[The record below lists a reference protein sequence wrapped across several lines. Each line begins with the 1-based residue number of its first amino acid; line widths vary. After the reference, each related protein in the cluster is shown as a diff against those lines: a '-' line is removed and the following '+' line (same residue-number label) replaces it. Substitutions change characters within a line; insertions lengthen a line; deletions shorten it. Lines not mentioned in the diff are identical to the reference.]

1 MADHINEHIKKDFTL
16 LTTLYGVSAFFIV
29 LVALFAVPLAVRES
43 GIFSPLSDK
52 VGSFRSSAFDEV
64 EVHAISYI
72 VYDVLSGEVI
82 AGKNH
87 TLAYPLASI
96 TKVMTALTAVH
107 VAPKDTLIVVSKK
120 SVEDGYDLGLKSKQV
135 WTLENLL
142 KYTLVFSSND
152 GAQLVADS
160 LLGRTQ
166 FVKKMNTYAQELGLN
181 MQFTQPAGL
190 DEGGKLGGVGSAY
203 EVAKMMVIAR
213 SELDDIMDPTTKTR
227 ATVISSNGPIRGI
240 PNTNQYI
247 DQIVGAEASKTG
259 FTESAGGNLV
269 ISVDVALGHPVIIV
283 VLGSTREARF
293 TDAYQ
298 LYLALL
304 KSLEPISQ

>member
-1 MADHINEHIKKDFTL
+1 MVEHVKKDFAL
-16 LTTLYGVSAFFIV
+16 LSTLYGLSALFVV
-29 LVALFAVPLAVRES
+29 LVALFAIPLAIRET
-43 GIFSPLSDK
+43 GIFVPAEERI
-52 VGSFRSSAFDEV
+52 GPFRKSAFDGV
-64 EVHAISYI
+64 QVHATSYV
-72 VYDVLSGEVI
+72 VYDVLSGEVL

-107 VAPKDTLIVVSKK
+107 VASTSERIAVSRA
-120 SVEDGYDLGLKSKQV
+120 SIEDGYDLGLKEKQV
-135 WTLENLL
+135 WTLDNLL

-160 LLGRTQ
+160 LMGRTA
-166 FVKKMNTYAQELGLN
+166 FVNKMNTYAQELGLN

-190 DEGGKLGGVGSAY
+190 DEAGKLGGVGSAY
-203 EVAKMMVIAR
+203 EVAKMMAIAR
-213 SELDDIMDPTTKTR
+213 NDLASILDATTKPR
-227 ATVISSNGPIRGI
+227 ATVVSSNGPIRGI

-259 FTESAGGNLV
+259 YTDSAGGNLALT
-269 ISVDVALGHPVIIV
+269 VDVALGRPVVIV

-304 KSLEPISQ
+304 HSLR